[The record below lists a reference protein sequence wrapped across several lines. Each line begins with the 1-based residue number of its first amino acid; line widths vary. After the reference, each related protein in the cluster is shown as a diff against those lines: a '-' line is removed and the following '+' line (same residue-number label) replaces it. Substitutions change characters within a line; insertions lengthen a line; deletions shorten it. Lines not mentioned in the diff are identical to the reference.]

1 MKKFASLRGGAL
13 LFLVFIWFVWFMT
26 FTARSI
32 FSPVLPLIEDEFLV
46 SHAKAATIF
55 TVSGIGYTLSLIL
68 SGTFANVFGPR
79 KSILLATIV
88 TGITLVLFSFVR
100 VFEFY
105 YALGFV
111 LGLSL
116 GVYMPS
122 VIPLITEYYE
132 ERLWGKAIAIHG
144 SAPSVSVFLTPF
156 IALSILA
163 FFPWRAAFVIPG
175 LVFLLCAFIFYFVA
189 DEVTL
194 GKEKNYFIGSLLR
207 NRTIWLMGIV
217 WIFAAGANIGLYF
230 VIPLYLVKEL
240 SLDMD
245 YANTIFGMSRLG
257 GAILT
262 IIAGFFVDRF
272 SLKRVCFLL
281 VLATGIFTMLLALSS
296 ARWIP
301 VFLFLQAC
309 ISPTVFPV
317 GYVAVAKMFSEEQR
331 GPATGFVL
339 TISMIGTGLVPYF
352 LGLSGDLWSFR
363 LGICLLGILTALS
376 SGLFYVLKDLP

>member
-1 MKKFASLRGGAL
+1 VKKFGSLRGKAL

-32 FSPVLPLIEDEFLV
+32 FSPVLPLIEDEFVV
-46 SHAKAATIF
+46 SHAKAASIF
-55 TVSGIGYTLSLIL
+55 TVSGIGYTLSLVL
-68 SGTFANVFGPR
+68 SGTFASLFGPR
-79 KSILLATIV
+79 KSILMATIV
-88 TGITLVLFSFVR
+88 TGVALLLFPLVR
-100 VFEFY
+100 TFEVY
-105 YALGFV
+105 YPLGFI
-111 LGLSL
+111 LGMGL

-144 SAPSVSVFLTPF
+144 SAPSVSVFFTPF
-156 IALSILA
+156 IALAIIA
-163 FFPWRAAFVIPG
+163 FFPWRAVFVIPG
-175 LVFLLCAFIFYFVA
+175 LLFLLCALIFYFIA

-194 GKEKNYFIGSLLR
+194 GKEKHYSLGSLFR
-207 NRTIWLMGIV
+207 NRTLWVMGIV

-245 YANTIFGMSRLG
+245 YANTIFGLSRLG
-257 GAILT
+257 GAVLT

-272 SLKRVCFLL
+272 SLKRACFVL
-281 VLATGIFTMLLALSS
+281 VLATGILTILLGLSG

-317 GYVAVAKMFSEEQR
+317 GYVAVAKMFNQEQR
-331 GPATGFVL
+331 GQATGFVI
-339 TISMIGTGLVPYF
+339 TIGMIGTGLVPYF
-352 LGLSGDLWSFR
+352 LGLSGDYWSFR
-363 LGICLLGILTALS
+363 HGIFVLGILTALS
-376 SGLFYVLKDLP
+376 SGLFYTLKELE